1 MTQHNFLGGGNN
13 LINNKC
19 RLELKKKKKP
29 YKLCLYKKVMSGE
42 DVRVFKRRV

>member
-1 MTQHNFLGGGNN
+1 MKQHNFLGGGNN

-19 RLELKKKKKP
+19 RLELKT

-42 DVRVFKRRV
+42 EVRGLKRRV